1 MGHFP
6 DPALRRSRHKRKRPI
21 SQRQKTS
28 PTTSCPPAQRA
39 VIRTRWLR
47 PLTEW
52 AASSRRLV
60 NARPGG
66 THSLACT
73 RSPTS
78 DRSSRW
84 VHFCRPCNTPNVSLR
99 SANFRSGRAMVIAV
113 VSILTPKISS
123 RVDGGEHFSSARGTP
138 ASLHMACMPSYTS
151 AALSVSPGP
160 TPQKQKHLNTA
171 GRTRLLRTLGTGTA
185 NN

>member
-1 MGHFP
+1 MSAR
-6 DPALRRSRHKRKRPI
+6 PA
-21 SQRQKTS
+21 
-28 PTTSCPPAQRA
+28 A
-39 VIRTRWLR
+39 VIRIRWLR

-73 RSPTS
+73 RRPTS

-84 VHFCRPCNTPNVSLR
+84 VHFCRPCNTPNVSLK

-113 VSILTPKISS
+113 VSILTPKMKISS
-123 RVDGGEHFSSARGTP
+123 RVDGGEHFSSARARPPPYIWHACLRTP
-138 ASLHMACMPSYTS
+138 LPRYQSPLAPPRKKKKTS
-151 AALSVSPGP
+151 KYCR
-160 TPQKQKHLNTA
+160 TNTA
-171 GRTRLLRTLGTGTA
+171 VTDSFVTGTA
-185 NN
+185 NSQQSQ